1 MIGGLKAGIEES
13 AVGKE
18 QTHSEISIQSRW
30 EELLKS
36 VSEKKNDKKKDQ
48 KKSESTEAAQ
58 KNIRILLMTDGYKQ
72 IVHKELKVSATGGL
86 IIEKTGTRE
95 ETAENEKIT
104 ITKEDVGFQNGKIR
118 VTAKDGG
125 EMVVSSIRRGY
136 GNPSYA
142 GILDLYAT
150 SEGIVIINELPV
162 ESYLCK
168 VVPSEMP
175 ASYQKE
181 ALKAQAVCARN
192 YAERQMED
200 YAYPEYQAHVND
212 STDYQVYNNSAQ
224 QDAST
229 EAVRETAG
237 EVLKYK
243 GNIVTTYYYST

>member
-1 MIGGLKAGIEES
+1 MDINRL
-13 AVGKE
+13 
-18 QTHSEISIQSRW
+18 
-30 EELLKS
+30 
-36 VSEKKNDKKKDQ
+36 
-48 KKSESTEAAQ
+48 
-58 KNIRILLMTDGYKQ
+58 
-72 IVHKELKVSATGGL
+72 VHKELKVSATGGL

-104 ITKEDVGFQNGKIR
+104 ITKGRFRISEWKNQSNSKRWGR
-118 VTAKDGG
+118 DGCQKHQ
-125 EMVVSSIRRGY
+125 ERIWK
-136 GNPSYA
+136 PSYA

-162 ESYLCK
+162 ESYLGK

-212 STDYQVYNNSAQ
+212 STDYQVYNSAQ
-224 QDAST
+224 QDTST
-229 EAVRETAG
+229 EAVRETAIRG
-237 EVLKYK
+237 VK
-243 GNIVTTYYYST
+243 I